1 MAFCM
6 EPVFPICLSTAKKTI
21 CSSDQVPDGF
31 MILIVSTP
39 IAFVLL
45 CLAMVP
51 AVSGIWG
58 IVLVALAF

>member
-1 MAFCM
+1 MASCM
-6 EPVFPICLSTAKKTI
+6 KLVFPICSSTAKKAI

-31 MILIVSTP
+31 MVLIVSTP

-58 IVLVALAF
+58 IVLVTLAF